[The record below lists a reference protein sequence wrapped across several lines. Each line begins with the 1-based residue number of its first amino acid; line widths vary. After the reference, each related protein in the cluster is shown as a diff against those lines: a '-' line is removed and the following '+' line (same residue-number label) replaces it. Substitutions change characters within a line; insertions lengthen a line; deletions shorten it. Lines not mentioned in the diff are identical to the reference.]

1 MSKVFILFVS
11 GEFLRR
17 ERTRREVG
25 GAFDGCAIAGFACGV
40 GHKIDWAGDGGR
52 GVRVGNCARVLT
64 IEIQTLHE
72 LVQRQRTLGI
82 ATLYSGSAWVGSA
95 QERHGDR
102 LLLACS
108 KLSRQ
113 CSVLD
118 LLYLSKAL
126 LSLFTSTSSHLPLHN
141 LSLTAYDLLPASSSR
156 ANGWPHGARAGQ
168 PTSARAPVTMNDP
181 LTDGL
186 RITYHL

>member
-64 IEIQTLHE
+64 IEIQALHE

-141 LSLTAYDLLPASSSR
+141 LSYRLLHTIYCLLQALEPMVGLMVLVLDNPRLLELLSR
-156 ANGWPHGARAGQ
+156 
-168 PTSARAPVTMNDP
+168 
-181 LTDGL
+181 
-186 RITYHL
+186 